1 METESGE
8 SAVGLFP
15 SNFVKSYT
23 APIASSVVRAELQR
37 IYEEHKPSKLE
48 VLDELLAEWEGDEAK
63 LLANVREKY
72 LSAEQVAMEQAQD
85 EATSSS

>member
-1 METESGE
+1 MMTTEC
-8 SAVGLFP
+8 
-15 SNFVKSYT
+15 
-23 APIASSVVRAELQR
+23 
-37 IYEEHKPSKLE
+37 EEHKPSKLE
-48 VLDELLAEWEGDEAK
+48 VLDELLAEWEGDEAT